1 MIMDFFGANIADGY
15 VENNM
20 EYADKYINTL
30 NNNISN
36 GYVSL
41 ERILYFYL
49 EKDSLTFDEIY
60 KDNLDMD
67 IKRMKTISDVCLLKK
82 YSYFDVCKK
91 NKIDDSGQINEI
103 QSKPF
108 QSPINLSSALITS
121 FFMQERIIYE
131 TYGVHKAVDFG
142 ASSQTPLY
150 AVSDCKVIKVSFP
163 YSQNI
168 IDKSGS
174 SGNNISLECKI
185 NDFIYVVRYM
195 HLYPNSAKVKV
206 NDLVK
211 QGQQIASVGTTGYS
225 TGNHL
230 HYQVELNE
238 NPVDGL
244 SLIDFTIN
252 ASIPPFTSNLQKR
265 DI

>member
-131 TYGVHKAVDFG
+131 TYGVHKAIDFG

-230 HYQVELNE
+230 HYQVELNG